1 MRTIYIKQVKSLQ
14 FSTMAKK
21 TLNLTVEEPIKER
34 AKYIAKK
41 RGISVSKL
49 FEEAILRE
57 EKESDEF
64 ELKPGSAAYRI
75 YHLLPESEKVTDYD
89 YKKMKEEALRE
100 KYDL

>member
-1 MRTIYIKQVKSLQ
+1 MRIRYIKYVNSFQPK
-14 FSTMAKK
+14 TMAKK

-49 FEEAILRE
+49 FEEAISRE
-57 EKESDEF
+57 EEPEEF

-75 YHLLPESEKVTDYD
+75 YHLIPESEKVTDYD
-89 YKKMKEEALRE
+89 YDKLKEEALRE
-100 KYDL
+100 KYDI